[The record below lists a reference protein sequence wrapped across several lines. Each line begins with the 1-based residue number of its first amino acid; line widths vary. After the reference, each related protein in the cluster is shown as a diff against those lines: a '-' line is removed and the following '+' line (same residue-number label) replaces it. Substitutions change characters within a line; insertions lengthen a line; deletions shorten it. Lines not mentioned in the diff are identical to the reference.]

1 MILFRMSNDANCDFK
16 LLASN
21 KNDHLEIQGISS
33 HFGNSKIL

>member
-21 KNDHLEIQGISS
+21 KNDHPAIQGISS